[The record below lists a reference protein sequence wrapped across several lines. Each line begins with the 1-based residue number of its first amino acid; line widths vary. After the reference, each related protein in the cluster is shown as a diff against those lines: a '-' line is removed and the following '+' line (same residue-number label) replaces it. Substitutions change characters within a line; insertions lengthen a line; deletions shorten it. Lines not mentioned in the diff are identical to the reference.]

1 MECPFC
7 AEAIKDEAIVCRHC
21 SRDLRVVRPVIAE
34 IQFAVVEIER
44 LQRELDDTNIRLA
57 FLSSPLRFVILYGS
71 LYILLP
77 TLLLLAAHYLL
88 FFQLDASPLYLRI
101 LSVLIPLPFGLALF
115 TIHRIGFRGAFGL
128 GAVTALI
135 SVAGMLAV
143 VGHIDQAPVL
153 PQSARDWHETLEY
166 ALSIALAYGA
176 GNRLGLVLFRLLAT
190 KIAAAGQPPS
200 AAFRIARLLGR
211 HASEDALRR
220 RARRIQELSKAVAP
234 LAGLLMSVGA
244 SLYTGLKGLLGN

>member
-7 AEAIKDEAIVCRHC
+7 AETIKDEAIVCRHC

-34 IQFAVVEIER
+34 IQFAVAELDR
-44 LQRELDDTNIRLA
+44 LQRELDYTNTRLA
-57 FLSSPLRFVILYGS
+57 FLSSPLRFVVIYGS
-71 LYILLP
+71 VYILLP
-77 TLLLLAAHYLL
+77 TSLLLAAHFLL

-115 TIHRIGFRGAFGL
+115 TLHRIGFRAAFGL
-128 GAVTALI
+128 GIATALI
-135 SVAGMLAV
+135 SVVGMLAV
-143 VGHIDQAPVL
+143 VGCIDQAPVL
-153 PQSARDWHETLEY
+153 PRSARDWHETLEY

-176 GNRLGLVLFRLLAT
+176 GNMLGLVMFRLLPN
-190 KIAAAGQPPS
+190 KIAAAGQPSS

-211 HASEDALRR
+211 HVGEDALRR
-220 RARRIQELSKAVAP
+220 RARRIQELSKAVVP
-234 LAGLLMSVGA
+234 LLGLLMSAGA